1 MLATIFTDRLDIYH
15 HRVVLAL
22 IIMRFLCIALFNSQ
36 QYDDVVYRSVMVF
49 EFLITYSIL
58 QKDCLAIYVKTNQ
71 Q

>member
-1 MLATIFTDRLDIYH
+1 MIATVFTDRLDIYH

-22 IIMRFLCIALFNSQ
+22 IIVSLLCIALFNSQ

-71 Q
+71 